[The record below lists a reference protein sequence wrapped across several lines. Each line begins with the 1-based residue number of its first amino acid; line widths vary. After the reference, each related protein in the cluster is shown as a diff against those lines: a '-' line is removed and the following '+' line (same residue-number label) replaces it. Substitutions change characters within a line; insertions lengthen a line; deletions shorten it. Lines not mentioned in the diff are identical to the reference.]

1 MPFFIDIRRPF
12 RGWAS
17 TSDFFRSPPA
27 NFLLRRAFFAG
38 SPRTA
43 TL

>member
-17 TSDFFRSPPA
+17 TADFFRSPPA
-27 NFLLRRAFFAG
+27 DFLLRRVFFAG